1 MKIKLRITIIL
12 ISVLCIFNGLLTP
25 GAYAAAANG
34 YVANK
39 ENLRSFFETVSS
51 YAGKPTIVSKL
62 AMKKQ
67 ISGNFDL
74 NRTLCLD

>member
-51 YAGKPTIVSKL
+51 YAGKL
-62 AMKKQ
+62 Q
-67 ISGNFDL
+67 
-74 NRTLCLD
+74 

>member
-12 ISVLCIFNGLLTP
+12 ISALCIFNGLLTP

-39 ENLRSFFETVSS
+39 KIYVVFLRRFHHMRVS
-51 YAGKPTIVSKL
+51 L
-62 AMKKQ
+62 Q
-67 ISGNFDL
+67 
-74 NRTLCLD
+74 